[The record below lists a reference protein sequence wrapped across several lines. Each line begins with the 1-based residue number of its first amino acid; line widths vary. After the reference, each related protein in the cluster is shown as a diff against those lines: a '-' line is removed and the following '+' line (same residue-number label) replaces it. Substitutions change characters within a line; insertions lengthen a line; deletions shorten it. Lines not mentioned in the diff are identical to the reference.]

1 VSGSSSTWGSP
12 TEPPSGGLLSKP
24 VSTLDSVDII
34 ALNKMRELDLVR
46 FEGRAGRV
54 ERERRPA
61 YKKRRR
67 RLRER
72 LLLPASNRA

>member
-12 TEPPSGGLLSKP
+12 TEPPSGGLLSKL

-34 ALNKMRELDLVR
+34 ALNKMRELYLVR
-46 FEGRAGRV
+46 LEDRAGRV

-61 YKKRRR
+61 Y
-67 RLRER
+67 
-72 LLLPASNRA
+72 RAKEEAEGEVIVAGV